1 MSQPRQNG
9 FVLAGILVLILLAS
23 MVAASVLFR
32 VQAEATAGAS
42 GAGNEQAWAAAMS
55 GVAKATQAIE
65 AAVPGSLDWQ
75 DNPSLFKD
83 QLVWDDG
90 AERWYFSLYSVGEQ
104 GNAPRFGVSD
114 EASRLNIQTATEE
127 MLVKLPKVTLY
138 LAQGLLDFIDADN
151 IPHPEGAEQEYYDT
165 LPHPYRAMNGP
176 LSSTEELLL
185 VRGFTTALLYGEDV
199 NLNCTLDPNE
209 DDGADRFPPDD
220 RDGKLNPGLREY
232 VTVHSY
238 DLNEDTDG
246 VPRMNI
252 NDAKENF
259 LMKELPE
266 PLAAYIAALRRS
278 GVKVGHASEL
288 LEAKGKLKD
297 DKGKQVTMQSGVGAA
312 ELAVVLNQLTAT
324 ADYFVPGLINVNT
337 ASAVVLQ
344 TLPDVDESLAEAI
357 VSARRQLRVE
367 QRRTPAWLFE
377 QELVNA
383 EQFKK
388 IAPRL
393 TARSYQYH
401 FQVVGYGLPSGRYRV
416 VEAIVDFGRSK
427 PMITYLRDITRF
439 GMPFKI
445 EPAPTNA

>member
-1 MSQPRQNG
+1 
-9 FVLAGILVLILLAS
+9 
-23 MVAASVLFR
+23 
-32 VQAEATAGAS
+32 
-42 GAGNEQAWAAAMS
+42 
-55 GVAKATQAIE
+55 
-65 AAVPGSLDWQ
+65 
-75 DNPSLFKD
+75 
-83 QLVWDDG
+83 
-90 AERWYFSLYSVGEQ
+90 
-104 GNAPRFGVSD
+104 
-114 EASRLNIQTATEE
+114 
-127 MLVKLPKVTLY
+127 
-138 LAQGLLDFIDADN
+138 
-151 IPHPEGAEQEYYDT
+151 
-165 LPHPYRAMNGP
+165 
-176 LSSTEELLL
+176 
-185 VRGFTTALLYGEDV
+185 
-199 NLNCTLDPNE
+199 
-209 DDGADRFPPDD
+209 
-220 RDGKLNPGLREY
+220 PGLREY
-232 VTVHSY
+232 VPVHSY
-238 DLNEDTDG
+238 DLNEDTEG

-288 LEAKGKLKD
+288 LEAKAKLKD
-297 DKGKQVTMQSGVGAA
+297 DEGKQVTMQSGGGAA

-337 ASAVVLQ
+337 AAAV
-344 TLPDVDESLAEAI
+344 

-377 QELVNA
+377 QELLNA
-383 EQFKK
+383 EQFKN
-388 IAPRL
+388 IAHRL

-416 VEAIVDFGRSK
+416 LEAIVDFGRSK